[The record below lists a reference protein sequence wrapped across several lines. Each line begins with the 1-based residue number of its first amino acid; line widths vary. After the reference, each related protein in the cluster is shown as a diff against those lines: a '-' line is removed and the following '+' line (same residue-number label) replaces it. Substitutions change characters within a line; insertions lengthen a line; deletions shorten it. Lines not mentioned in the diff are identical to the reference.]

1 MMDSLASSVMRSSS
15 STATLTKKT
24 TLTLRSLTALA
35 TMGVGLL
42 IASVASAQQAPAA
55 PAPAPQEP
63 KPTPPAAQQP
73 AAPSEAPP
81 APAAPPSGE
90 QPATPPSGEQPAA
103 PPNAQQPEPPP
114 PQPPAPTEPAAPANG
129 EQPAPPSAGASDTSE
144 LSGVVV
150 AAEKITDLDL
160 AEAKQQDIPGSVSI
174 VSSEEVDKGRKATVA
189 DVLQKQP
196 GVYVEQV
203 GGSDAV
209 KISIRG
215 SGINN
220 GPGFFRQGINFLF
233 DGLSITGPGGTSYEM
248 LNGQALDYVEVLN
261 GANAFEYG
269 ALGLGGAINFRTQNG
284 LTTPGLNLRVETGS
298 YGYQRQTASY
308 GGQIGRLDYYVNL
321 SNYRNT
327 GFQDY
332 ALSKS
337 AGAVVNIGYKFS
349 DRFSTRLIGRYT
361 EEWHQ
366 TNGPLSKPQ
375 LESDP
380 TQFGG
385 TVKSGAD
392 SERPGAIWIGNTTTY
407 RFEDKSEL
415 SAGLAVYHYEHI
427 NGRNGTN
434 PGWWNWVDLN
444 ASLRYSR
451 DDSWWGHQA
460 KSYIAYNQTQHL
472 ATAEVRSYTQPLW
485 TDKGGPQTGWQRYSY
500 SWNRVLS
507 AGLDFE
513 VIPRL
518 WVTGA
523 LGLASIRRNVKI
535 EQSRFQITGDPY
547 EDLRYW
553 KLAPRLGVRYGITPK
568 VNAFASYTR
577 TYDPESDWNH
587 VGTGMTQVNGTN
599 VQTQFV
605 KPLVPQ
611 QADTFE
617 IGVKG
622 QASIFDGSLAL
633 YRANIQDE
641 LLSVQILPQGW
652 DGKPD
657 TAALRSSFNAPT
669 PTVHQGIEVGLNS
682 RLWKGEKTDAV
693 VFYQSYTYNDF
704 HYKGDAEYGNN
715 KLPGQPLHIYN
726 ADLQLQL
733 SGFYVGPN
741 LRAVSKTPVDYAN
754 TLYSDAY
761 ALVGAK
767 AGYVARD
774 KKWSFYVDL
783 RNIANVKH
791 ANAVATQAKAVTD
804 PAQQKYF
811 YAGDGRGI
819 YFGLNVHP
827 F

>member
-15 STATLTKKT
+15 GSNTILPKTAR
-24 TLTLRSLTALA
+24 TLRSLTTLA
-35 TMGVGLL
+35 TLGVGLMISSL
-42 IASVASAQQAPAA
+42 ASAQQTPPA

-63 KPTPPAAQQP
+63 AQQP
-73 AAPSEAPP
+73 AAPPAAPP
-81 APAAPPSGE
+81 STAPAAPPNAEQTPPPPSEQAPPPSGE
-90 QPATPPSGEQPAA
+90 QPPPPD
-103 PPNAQQPEPPP
+103 AQQPTPRQDQP
-114 PQPPAPTEPAAPANG
+114 PPAPPPDGAQPTERADDSQL
-129 EQPAPPSAGASDTSE
+129 E
-144 LSGVVV
+144 GVVV
-150 AAEKITDLDL
+150 AAEKITEADLTR
-160 AEAKQQDIPGSVSI
+160 AKQQEIGGTTSI
-174 VSSEEVDKGRKATVA
+174 VTSEEVDKGRKATAA
-189 DVLQKQP
+189 DVLQRQP

-233 DGLSITGPGGTSYEM
+233 DGLSITGAGGTSYEM

-269 ALGLGGAINFRTQNG
+269 ALGLGGAINFHTQNG

-308 GGQIGRLDYYVNL
+308 GGKLGRLDYYVNL

-327 GFQDY
+327 GYQDY
-332 ALSKS
+332 ALAKS
-337 AGAVVNIGYKFS
+337 AGAVLNIGYQFS
-349 DRFSTRLIGRYT
+349 DRLSTRLIGRYT

-366 TNGPLSKPQ
+366 TNGPLTKQQ

-385 TVKSGAD
+385 TVKSGSG
-392 SERPGAIWIGNTTTY
+392 SERPGAIWVGDTTTY
-407 RFEDKSEL
+407 RFGDGSQV
-415 SAGLAVYHYEHI
+415 SGGLAVYHYEHI

-434 PGWWNWVDLN
+434 PGWWNWTDLN
-444 ASLRYSR
+444 VSLRYSR

-500 SWNRVLS
+500 SWNRALT
-507 AGLDFE
+507 AGLDFA
-513 VIPRL
+513 VTPQL
-518 WVTGA
+518 WLTAG
-523 LGLASIRRNVKI
+523 LGVASIRRNVKI
-535 EQSRFQITGDPY
+535 EQSRFAITGDPY
-547 EDLRYW
+547 EDLRFW
-553 KLAPRLGVRYGITPK
+553 KVAPRVGLRYGITPK

-587 VGTGMTQVNGTN
+587 VGTGGAVIDGKA
-599 VQTQFV
+599 VSTQFV
-605 KPLVPQ
+605 KALVPQ

-633 YRANIQDE
+633 YRANIKDE
-641 LLSVQILPQGW
+641 LLSAQVAPQGW

-657 TAALRSSFNAPT
+657 TPALRSSFNAPT
-669 PTVHQGIEVGLNS
+669 PTVHQGIEVGLS
-682 RLWKGEKTDAV
+682 TRLWEGPKPGDGV
-693 VFYQSYTYNDF
+693 VFYQSYTLNDF
-704 HYKGDAEYGNN
+704 HYKSDPEFGSNA
-715 KLPGQPLHIYN
+715 LPGQPLHIYN
-726 ADLQLQL
+726 GDLQLQL
-733 SGFYVGPN
+733 AGFYVGPN
-741 LRAVSKTPVDYAN
+741 VRAVSKTPVDYAN
-754 TLYSDAY
+754 TLYSDGY

-783 RNIANVKH
+783 RNLANVHH
-791 ANAVATQAKAVTD
+791 ANAVATTATAVTD
-804 PAQQKYF
+804 PNQQKYF

-819 YFGLNVHP
+819 YFGLNAHP